1 MIDSAINKNP
11 WEGTMSDKLDL
22 LLDHIDQTRLNRR
35 SFLNRSAAF
44 GLTAAL
50 GTSMLPKGA
59 WAEEPKKGG
68 TLKLG
73 LGGGE
78 TTDALDPGLADSP
91 VPFAVNKQWGDT
103 IVNVTATG
111 EIEPRLAESL
121 SSNPEGTV
129 WTFAIRQ
136 GVKFHDGTDMT
147 VDDVVATFK
156 RHSDENSK
164 SGAFGIMSGISDIK
178 ADGNNVV
185 MTLSTGNADLPY
197 LLSDYHLV
205 VQPKGGVDNPNAAI
219 GTGTYK
225 LVSAEAGVRYAFEKN
240 PADWDA
246 TRGHYDGV
254 EIIVINDATAR
265 TSALQSGQ
273 VDIINR
279 IDPKVAKLL
288 GQTPGIQVK
297 NVSGRG
303 HYVFIMHCD
312 KAPFDNKD
320 LRLALKYA
328 INRQEMVDK
337 ILDGFGGIGNDIPIN
352 AAYPLFTPQ
361 LQYENDVAK
370 AAEHYKAS
378 GHDGSPIV
386 LTVADT
392 AFPGAVDAAA
402 LFQQSAAA
410 AGIPL
415 EIKRVP
421 DDGYWSDVWNVN
433 PFCASYWGG
442 RPVQDQM
449 WSTAYLS
456 TADWNDTKYFNKD
469 LDALILQ
476 ARGETD
482 VAKRTE
488 LYAQIGAIVHDDG
501 GTICPM
507 FNDFIDAISDKIAG
521 YENDPN
527 YDQMGGYASA
537 KTWFA

>member
-1 MIDSAINKNP
+1 MNDDLSRLLADIDS
-11 WEGTMSDKLDL
+11 GRM
-22 LLDHIDQTRLNRR
+22 HRR
-35 SFLNRSAAF
+35 RFM
-44 GLTAAL
+44 GTAAAAGVAAAMG
-50 GTSMLPKGA
+50 GTIISANAAL
-59 WAEEPKKGG
+59 AEEPKKGG
-68 TLKLG
+68 IFRLG
-73 LGGGE
+73 WGGGE
-78 TTDALDPGLADSP
+78 STDTLDPGLADSP
-91 VPFAVNKQWGDT
+91 VPFVVNRQWGDT
-103 IVNVTATG
+103 IVNVTADG
-111 EIEPRLAESL
+111 QIEMRLAEAM
-121 SSNPEGTV
+121 SSNADGTE
-129 WTFAIRQ
+129 WRFTMRQ

-156 RHSDENSK
+156 RHSDENAK
-164 SGAFGIMSGISDIK
+164 SGAFGIMQGIASIA
-178 ADGNNVV
+178 ADGNDVV
-185 MTLSTGNADLPY
+185 FTLSTGNADLPY

-225 LVSAEAGVRYAFEKN
+225 LASAEPGVRYVFEKN

-254 EIIVINDATAR
+254 EVIVINDNTAR

-288 GQTPGIQVK
+288 GKTPGVVVA

-303 HYVFIMHCD
+303 HYVFNMSANT
-312 KAPFDNKD
+312 APFDNKD
-320 LRLALKYA
+320 LRMALKLA

-337 ILDGFGGIGNDIPIN
+337 ILDGYGSVGNDIPVN
-352 AAYPLFTPQ
+352 AAYPLFTALPQ
-361 LQYENDVAK
+361 REYDPIK
-370 AAEHYKAS
+370 AAEYYKAS

-402 LFQQSAAA
+402 LYQQSAAA

-433 PFCASYWGG
+433 PFHASYWGG

-456 TADWNDTKYFNKD
+456 TADWNDTKYFNTD
-469 LDALILQ
+469 LDALILA

-482 VAKRTE
+482 IAKRTD
-488 LYAQIGAIVHDDG
+488 LYKQISEIVHADG
-501 GTICPM
+501 GTIAPM
-507 FNDFIDAISDKIAG
+507 FNDFIDAHSDKVAG
-521 YENDPN
+521 YTMDPN
-527 YDQMGGYASA
+527 FEAMGGWASA
-537 KTWFA
+537 KTWFS

>member
-1 MIDSAINKNP
+1 MKD
-11 WEGTMSDKLDL
+11 DLDL
-22 LLDHIDQTRLNRR
+22 IIEHVESVRLSRR
-35 SFLNRSAAF
+35 SFLNRTAAF
-44 GLTAAL
+44 GLTATL
-50 GTSMLPKGA
+50 GASLLPQGA
-59 WAEEPKKGG
+59 FAQEPKKGG
-68 TLKLG
+68 TFKIG

-78 TTDALDPGLADSP
+78 TTDTLDPGLADSP

-103 IVNVTATG
+103 IVNVTKDGAL
-111 EIEPRLAESL
+111 EPRLAESF
-121 SSNPEGTV
+121 SSNPEATE

-136 GVKFHDGTDMT
+136 GVKFHDGSDMT
-147 VDDVVATFK
+147 ADDVLATFK
-156 RHSDENSK
+156 RHSDETAK
-164 SGAFGIMSGISDIK
+164 SGAFGIMSGISAMK
-178 ADGNNVV
+178 VDGNNVV
-185 MTLSTGNADLPY
+185 LTLTTGNADLPY

-205 VQPKGGVDNPNAAI
+205 VQPKGGVDAPTAAI

-225 LVSAEAGVRYAFEKN
+225 LVSAEAGVRYTFEKN
-240 PADWDA
+240 TADWDA

-279 IDPKVAKLL
+279 VEPKVAKLL
-288 GQTPGIQVK
+288 GQTPGVQVK

-303 HYVFIMHCD
+303 HYVFVMHCD

-320 LRLALKYA
+320 LRMALKLG

-337 ILDGFGGIGNDIPIN
+337 ILNGYGGVGNDTPVN
-352 AAYPLFTPQ
+352 AAYPLFTALDQREYDP
-361 LQYENDVAK
+361 VK

-415 EIKRVP
+415 EINRVP

-449 WSTAYLS
+449 FSTAYLS
-456 TADWNDTKYFNKD
+456 TADWNDTKYFNTD
-469 LDALILQ
+469 LDALILS
-476 ARGETD
+476 ARAEGD
-482 VAKRTE
+482 MAKRTE
-488 LYAQIGAIVHDDG
+488 LYAQISGIIHDDG
-501 GTICPM
+501 GVIVPM
-507 FNDFIDAISDKIAG
+507 FNDFIDAISDKVAG

-527 YDQMGGYASA
+527 YDQMGGNVSA
-537 KTWFA
+537 RTWFA

>member
-1 MIDSAINKNP
+1 MTD
-11 WEGTMSDKLDL
+11 DL
-22 LLDHIDQTRLNRR
+22 SRLIDQIDAARLSRR
-35 SFLNRSAAF
+35 RFMGTAAAA
-44 GLTAAL
+44 GVAAAL
-50 GTSMLPKGA
+50 GSSLLPGA
-59 WAEEPKKGG
+59 ARAQEPKQGG
-68 TLKLG
+68 VLKIG

-78 TTDALDPGLADSP
+78 TTDALDPGLSDSP
-91 VPFAVNKQWGDT
+91 VPFAVGKQWGDT

-111 EIEPRLAESL
+111 EIEPRLAQTVA
-121 SSNPEGTV
+121 SNPEGTV
-129 WTFAIRQ
+129 WTFGIRQ
-136 GVKFHDGTDMT
+136 GVKFHNGTDMT
-147 VDDVVATFK
+147 VNDVVQTFK
-156 RHSDENSK
+156 RHSDEASK
-164 SGAFGIMSGISDIK
+164 SGAFGIMQGISEVK

-205 VQPKGGVDNPNAAI
+205 VQPNGGYDDPNAAI
-219 GTGTYK
+219 GTGTYVLK
-225 LVSAEAGVRYAFEKN
+225 SSEAGVRYAFEKN

-254 EIIVINDATAR
+254 EILVINDATAR

-273 VDIINR
+273 VHLINR

-288 GQTPGIQVK
+288 GKTPGIQVK

-303 HYVFIMHCD
+303 HYVFLMHCD

-337 ILDGFGGIGNDIPIN
+337 ILDGYGGIGNDMPIN

-361 LQYENDVAK
+361 PQTEYDVAK
-370 AAEHYKAS
+370 ATEHYKAS
-378 GHDGSPIV
+378 GHDGTPIV

-415 EIKRVP
+415 ELNRVP

-456 TADWNDTKYFNKD
+456 TADWNDTKYVNKD
-469 LDALILQ
+469 LDALILA

-482 VAKRTE
+482 LVRRTE
-488 LYAQIGAIVHDDG
+488 LYAQIGAIVHQDG

-507 FNDFIDAISDKIAG
+507 FNDFIDAISDTVAG

>member
-1 MIDSAINKNP
+1 MKDDLAKLLDAIDSGAL
-11 WEGTMSDKLDL
+11 S
-22 LLDHIDQTRLNRR
+22 RR
-35 SFLNRSAAF
+35 SFLNRTVAF

-50 GTSMLPKGA
+50 GTSMLPGKA
-59 WAEEPKKGG
+59 DAQEPKKGG
-68 TLKLG
+68 MFRMG
-73 LGGGE
+73 WGGGE
-78 TTDALDPGLADSP
+78 STDTLDPSLADSP
-91 VPFAVNKQWGDT
+91 VPFVVNRQWGDT
-103 IVNVTATG
+103 IVNVTADG
-111 EIEPRLAESL
+111 QIEPRLAESMTA
-121 SSNPEGTV
+121 NADGTEWRFV
-129 WTFAIRQ
+129 IRQ

-164 SGAFGIMSGISDIK
+164 SGALAIMQGIVSIA
-178 ADGNNVV
+178 ADGQEVV
-185 MTLSTGNADLPY
+185 MTLASGNADLPY

-205 VQPKGGVDNPNAAI
+205 VQPKGGVDAPNAAI
-219 GTGTYK
+219 GTGTWK
-225 LVSAEAGVRYAFEKN
+225 VVSAEPGVRYTFEKN
-240 PADWDA
+240 PNDWDT

-254 EIIVINDATAR
+254 ELLVINDATAR

-288 GQTPGIQVK
+288 GQTPGIVVS

-303 HYVFIMHCD
+303 IYVFNMFANT
-312 KAPFDNKD
+312 APFDNKD
-320 LRLALKYA
+320 LRMAMKYA

-337 ILDGFGGIGNDIPIN
+337 ILDGFGGIGNDIPVN
-352 AAYPLFTPQ
+352 AAYPLFTALPQ
-361 LQYENDVAK
+361 REFDPVK

-410 AGIPL
+410 CGITL

-442 RPVQDQM
+442 RAVQDQM
-449 WSTAYLS
+449 YSTAYMS
-456 TADWNDTKYFNKD
+456 DADWNDTRTISPD
-469 LDALILQ
+469 LDKLILE
-476 ARGETD
+476 ARSETD
-482 VAKRTE
+482 VAARTA
-488 LYAQIGAIVHDDG
+488 LYEKIALFIHDESG
-501 GTICPM
+501 LICPM
-507 FNDFIDAISDKIAG
+507 FNDFIDSHSDKVAG
-521 YENDPN
+521 YMKDPN
-527 YDQMGGYASA
+527 FEAMGGWASA

>member
-1 MIDSAINKNP
+1 MKDQ
-11 WEGTMSDKLDL
+11 LDL
-22 LLDHIDQTRLNRR
+22 ILEHVEAVRMNRR
-35 SFLNRSAAF
+35 AFLNRTAAF
-44 GLTAAL
+44 GVATAL
-50 GTSMLPKGA
+50 GGAVLPQTLR
-59 WAEEPKKGG
+59 AEEPKKGG
-68 TLKLG
+68 ILKMG

-78 TTDALDPGLADSP
+78 TTDTLDPGLADSP
-91 VPFAVNKQWGDT
+91 VPFAINRQWGDT
-103 IVNVTATG
+103 IFNVTADG
-111 EIEPRLAESL
+111 QIEPRLAESFET
-121 SSNPEGTV
+121 NAEGTE
-129 WTFAIRQ
+129 WRFPIRQ

-147 VDDVVATFK
+147 VADVVATFK

-164 SGAFGIMSGISDIK
+164 SGAFGIMQGISEIS
-178 ADGNNVV
+178 ADGNTVV
-185 MTLSTGNADLPY
+185 MKLATGNADLPY

-205 VQPKGGVDNPNAAI
+205 VQKNGGIDDPTSAI
-219 GTGTYK
+219 GTGTWK
-225 LVSAEAGVRYAFEKN
+225 LLTAEPGVRYTFEKN

-254 EIIVINDATAR
+254 EIVVINDATAR

-273 VDIINR
+273 VQMINR

-288 GQTPGIQVK
+288 GRSPGVVVE

-303 HYVFIMHCD
+303 HYVFIMHCNT
-312 KAPFDNKD
+312 APFDNKD

-337 ILDGFGGIGNDIPIN
+337 ILDGFGGIGNDIPVN
-352 AAYPLFTPQ
+352 AAYPLFTPLPQ
-361 LQYENDVAK
+361 REYDAAK

-386 LTVADT
+386 LIVADT

-402 LFQQSAAA
+402 LFQQSATA

-415 EIKRVP
+415 EIQRVP
-421 DDGYWSDVWNVN
+421 DDGYWSDVWNVK

-469 LDALILQ
+469 MDALILA
-476 ARGETD
+476 ARAETD
-482 VAKRTE
+482 TAKRTE
-488 LYAQIGAIVHDDG
+488 LYLQIATIVHEDG
-501 GTICPM
+501 GVICPM
-507 FNDFIDAISDKIAG
+507 FNDFVDARTDAIAG
-521 YENDPN
+521 YVKDPN
-527 YDQMGGYASA
+527 YEQMGGWASA

>member
-1 MIDSAINKNP
+1 MKDDLAKLLDAIDSGAL
-11 WEGTMSDKLDL
+11 S
-22 LLDHIDQTRLNRR
+22 RR
-35 SFLNRSAAF
+35 SFLNRTVAF

-50 GTSMLPKGA
+50 GTSMLPGKA
-59 WAEEPKKGG
+59 DAQEPKKGG
-68 TLKLG
+68 MFRMG
-73 LGGGE
+73 WGGGE
-78 TTDALDPGLADSP
+78 STDTLDPSLADSP
-91 VPFAVNKQWGDT
+91 VPFVVNRQWGDT
-103 IVNVTATG
+103 IVNVTADG
-111 EIEPRLAESL
+111 QIEPRLAESMTA
-121 SSNPEGTV
+121 NADGTEWRFV
-129 WTFAIRQ
+129 IRQ

-164 SGAFGIMSGISDIK
+164 SGALAIMQGIVSIA
-178 ADGNNVV
+178 ADGQEVV
-185 MTLSTGNADLPY
+185 MTLASGNADLPY

-205 VQPKGGVDNPNAAI
+205 VQPKGGVDAPTAAI
-219 GTGTYK
+219 GTGTWK
-225 LVSAEAGVRYAFEKN
+225 VVSAEPGVRYTFEKN
-240 PADWDA
+240 PNDWDT

-254 EIIVINDATAR
+254 ELLVINDATAR

-288 GQTPGIQVK
+288 GQTPGIVVS

-303 HYVFIMHCD
+303 IYVFNMFANT
-312 KAPFDNKD
+312 APFDNKD
-320 LRLALKYA
+320 LRMAMKYA

-337 ILDGFGGIGNDIPIN
+337 ILDGFGGIGNDIPVN
-352 AAYPLFTPQ
+352 AAYPLFTALPQ
-361 LQYENDVAK
+361 REFDPVK

-410 AGIPL
+410 CGITL

-442 RPVQDQM
+442 RAVQDQM
-449 WSTAYLS
+449 YSTAYMS
-456 TADWNDTKYFNKD
+456 DADWNDTRTISPD
-469 LDALILQ
+469 LDKLILE
-476 ARGETD
+476 ARSETD
-482 VAKRTE
+482 VAARTA
-488 LYAQIGAIVHDDG
+488 LYEKIALFIHDESG
-501 GTICPM
+501 LICPM
-507 FNDFIDAISDKIAG
+507 FNDFIDSHSDKVAG
-521 YENDPN
+521 YMKDPN
-527 YDQMGGYASA
+527 FEAMGGWASA